1 MNTRYGSKATAPKM
15 ICGYTHPSLIDRFT
29 LALPLNLEERG
40 NIPSTRTMSSKEAKE
55 QSGVL
60 ARIAEVMLPDLTRG
74 KREAVKNNLSRRQAQ
89 NEMGN

>member
-1 MNTRYGSKATAPKM
+1 MRIVMNIRYRSKATAPKM
-15 ICGYTHPSLIDRFT
+15 TCGHPHPSFIDRFT

-60 ARIAEVMLPDLTRG
+60 ARIAEVMLSDLKRG
-74 KREAVKNNLSRRQAQ
+74 K
-89 NEMGN
+89 